1 MAIGIE
7 RYGKLFELVHDSKD
21 EWGDMLAG
29 AADKSSERYGN
40 LFRKFSKPQKQS
52 YEELSAQM
60 KRGAD
65 THISIEDCIAYLD
78 AAKAKI
84 NKLEAVGTYQA
95 TQESKNIK
103 SDFAEL
109 VEEMLKD
116 KYFVI
121 CDIKGKFSAFIFDT
135 PKKRDS
141 VASTNPQQILLRT
154 DYNEFK
160 EQAKIGYRNICNFFS
175 CDDECLVFQ
184 I

>member
-1 MAIGIE
+1 MSRLSE
-7 RYGKLFELVHDSKD
+7 RYGELFESLQFVKD
-21 EWGDMLAG
+21 EQRDVLRRAT
-29 AADKSSERYGN
+29 DKSSERYGN
-40 LFRKFSKPQKQS
+40 LFRKFSKTQKQS

-60 KRGAD
+60 KRGTD
-65 THISIEDCIAYLD
+65 THISIEDCIAYLN
-78 AAKAKI
+78 AAKSKI

-95 TQESKNIK
+95 TQESKSIK

-109 VEEMLKD
+109 VERMLKD

-121 CDIKGKFSAFIFDT
+121 CDINGKFSAFIFDNSQ
-135 PKKRDS
+135 KRDS
-141 VASTNPQQILLRT
+141 VTSTNPQQILART

-160 EQAKIGYRNICNFFS
+160 EQAKLGYRNICNFYS